1 MSSSLQS
8 VAARRAA
15 LSAECAQ
22 QRGELAQ
29 EWAELRA
36 PLRLDGLLH
45 AGSHN
50 KLLLA
55 AAGAAL
61 GIIAARPRRL
71 LSLAAGALSLLR
83 TVQNIL
89 PLLPR

>member
-1 MSSSLQS
+1 MNNS
-8 VAARRAA
+8 VKSMAARRAA
-15 LSAECAQ
+15 LAAQCAQ

-29 EWAELRA
+29 EWAALRA
-36 PLRLDGLLH
+36 PWRFDGLLL

-61 GIIAARPRRL
+61 GIIAVRPRRL
-71 LSLAAGALSLLR
+71 LSLAASALSLLR
-83 TVQNIL
+83 TAQNIL